1 MGHAHVTDYDLEE
14 FGMKIQ
20 DARKIYN
27 YLYIF
32 LFFISWILISIIY
45 SVN

>member
-1 MGHAHVTDYDLEE
+1 MGHLHITDYDLEE

-32 LFFISWILISIIY
+32 LFLVSLMVISIIY
-45 SVN
+45 SVK

>member
-1 MGHAHVTDYDLEE
+1 MKNVHITDYDLED
-14 FGMKIQ
+14 FGIKLH

-32 LFFISWILISIIY
+32 LLFIMIMLISIFFY
-45 SVN
+45 FF